1 VRYAAMRKSIRL
13 RTADGKLVALHLD
26 NWGGGVDRLY
36 RRWIREPDSSWR
48 CVETGESASPLTM
61 GIFGVFSKAAAPPR
75 WRA

>member
-1 VRYAAMRKSIRL
+1 MRKSIRL
-13 RTADGKLVALHLD
+13 RTADGRFVSLHLD

-36 RRWIREPDSSWR
+36 RRWLREPDSSWR

-61 GIFGVFSKAAAPPR
+61 GIFGVFSKPAAPPR